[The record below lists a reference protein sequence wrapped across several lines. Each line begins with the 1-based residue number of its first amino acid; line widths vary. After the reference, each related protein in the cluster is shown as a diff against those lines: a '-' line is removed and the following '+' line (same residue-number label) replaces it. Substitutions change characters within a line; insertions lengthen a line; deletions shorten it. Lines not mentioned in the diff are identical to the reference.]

1 MTRHGGN
8 LNPFVGTEEPH
19 RSSRATVVLVSL
31 ALACTIGGCRERAT
45 ETALAEDAECSV
57 IARFATEPNGAL
69 LADVERATGV
79 ELEPL
84 GTITDD
90 LRVYRLHAVGPEHSD
105 CNTAIERLRGDERV
119 TSVDPDERRSLHNER
134 PSAQGQR

>member
-1 MTRHGGN
+1 M
-8 LNPFVGTEEPH
+8 
-19 RSSRATVVLVSL
+19 L
-31 ALACTIGGCRERAT
+31 AVACTIGGCRERAT

-84 GTITDD
+84 GTITDQ
-90 LRVYRLHAVGPEHSD
+90 LRVYRLHAVGPDD
-105 CNTAIERLRGDERV
+105 CNAAIERLRSDERV
-119 TSVDPDERRSLHNER
+119 TSVDLDERRSLHNEQS
-134 PSAQGQR
+134 SAQGQR

>member
-8 LNPFVGTEEPH
+8 LNPLDDTEEPH
-19 RSSRATVVLVSL
+19 RSSRATVALVSL
-31 ALACTIGGCRERAT
+31 AVACTIGGCRERAT

-84 GTITDD
+84 GTITDQ
-90 LRVYRLHAVGPEHSD
+90 LRVYRLRAVGPDDD
-105 CNTAIERLRGDERV
+105 CNAAIERLRSDERV
-119 TSVDPDERRSLHNER
+119 TSVDLDARRSLHNEQ
-134 PSAQGQR
+134 SNTQGQR

>member
-1 MTRHGGN
+1 
-8 LNPFVGTEEPH
+8 
-19 RSSRATVVLVSL
+19 VSL
-31 ALACTIGGCRERAT
+31 AVACTIGGCRERAT
-45 ETALAEDAECSV
+45 EAGLAENADCSV

-90 LRVYRLHAVGPEHSD
+90 LRVYRLHPVGREDD
-105 CNTAIERLRGDERV
+105 CKAAIERLRSDERV
-119 TSVDPDERRSLHNER
+119 TSVDLDERRSLHNEQS
-134 PSAQGQR
+134 SAQGQR

>member
-1 MTRHGGN
+1 MTRHGAN

-19 RSSRATVVLVSL
+19 RSSRATVALVSL
-31 ALACTIGGCRERAT
+31 AIACTIGGCRERAT
-45 ETALAEDAECSV
+45 ETALAENAECSV

-90 LRVYRLHAVGPEHSD
+90 LRVYGLRAVGAEDD
-105 CNTAIERLRGDERV
+105 CNAAIERLRGDERV
-119 TSVDPDERRSLHNER
+119 TSVDLDERRSLHNEQ
-134 PSAQGQR
+134 SGTQGRR

>member
-1 MTRHGGN
+1 MTRHGGK
-8 LNPFVGTEEPH
+8 LNSFVATEEPH
-19 RSSRATVVLVSL
+19 RSSRATVALVSL
-31 ALACTIGGCRERAT
+31 AVACTIGGCRERAT
-45 ETALAEDAECSV
+45 QTALADNAECSV

-90 LRVYRLHAVGPEHSD
+90 LRVYRLHGVGSEDD
-105 CNTAIERLRGDERV
+105 CKAAIERLRGDERV
-119 TSVDPDERRSLHNER
+119 TSVDLDERRSLHNEQ
-134 PSAQGQR
+134 SSTQGAR